1 MKTKRVNRYILQL
14 EDGTEIGRGYSI
26 QDLAN
31 ILECNH
37 STIYKNMNEDGTTFK
52 FRKRIYRIID
62 RLA

>member
-14 EDGTEIGRGYSI
+14 VDGTEIGRGYSI

-31 ILECNH
+31 ILECDH
-37 STIYKNMNEDGTTFK
+37 STIYKNMNEDGTFK

>member
-14 EDGTEIGRGYSI
+14 VDGTEIGRGYSI

-31 ILECNH
+31 ILECSH
-37 STIYKNMNEDGTTFK
+37 SIIYKNMNEDGTFK